1 MQRILVVE
9 DEPTI
14 ARTVPVRSVTDG
26 AEVLRVVADGPARSK
41 GSGRTAVVTADHST
55 NPLRRLWTASPRPPG
70 PMRSIRIEPGLPAG
84 CSRDEAGEPSRAFD
98 PESVSYIRNP
108 TEHRHDRSS

>member
-14 ARTVPVRSVTDG
+14 ARAVPVRSVTEG
-26 AEVLRVVADGPARSK
+26 SAVLPVVADGSGRSE
-41 GSGRTAVVTADHST
+41 GTGRTAPVTAHHFT
-55 NPLRRLWTASPRPPG
+55 NPLRRLWTALPRPPD
-70 PMRSIRIEPGLPAG
+70 PMRSIRIELGLPAV
-84 CSRDEAGEPSRAFD
+84 CSRDEAGEPSRAVD